1 MTKRRITKW
10 AAIAS
15 GALFV
20 LAGSVFAV
28 PATAQT
34 SNDSNRI
41 NLLRPD
47 RLLVQITEQDGTE
60 IANDRYRLQVAY
72 MSGQDRGY
80 RDVSRSNLLNSPAAR
95 YLARKLT
102 GSGRN

>member
-1 MTKRRITKW
+1 MTKRRIAKW
-10 AAIAS
+10 TTIAS

-20 LAGSVFAV
+20 LAGSLFAV
-28 PATAQT
+28 PTVAET
-34 SNDSNRI
+34 SDDSDRI

-47 RLLVQITEQDGTE
+47 RLLVQITEQDSSEPTS
-60 IANDRYRLQVAY
+60 DRFQLPMAY
-72 MSGQDRGY
+72 KRGQDRGY

-102 GSGRN
+102 GSGGN